1 MSKILDNCR
10 LTNNIVFDVNYLTG
24 SISDKS
30 PYKAAATVTGQV
42 SWTRTRLG
50 NAVMFGTGG
59 YISYADNSANRLTGI
74 DYTIIALGKFR
85 TGSYYGRPICKCNV
99 AGTGYQLY
107 FHGTVDNRVSI
118 FDLSSTRYAQTTGLT
133 GRSLLIFTSTSGGV
147 PICYLDG
154 VKNVVADGAF
164 TINSSTTPI
173 LVGNYTTG
181 NFPLRLPLNRI
192 TLLNRVLSPAEIS
205 QLYTELMSEQYPI
218 RAYSFG
224 SRISAP
230 IDPPGVPALL
240 KTDFT
245 TKLPDGRLAD
255 LSGNGWYGTIQPGFV
270 AGPGMC
276 GNALVAN
283 SATRSYVDFGDIL
296 TINGATKLTTIWY
309 GKRGS
314 SNAIEAI
321 YSKSATVN
329 TKLSSYF
336 TTTTFQNDAYF
347 SASDSNVN
355 VPLFRADVYDGTQV
369 LASRGQIYSD
379 NNKLTTT
386 VTASCPTSLPN
397 NTGVNLK
404 VGSLGYA
411 TANQPSDKYEFFAI
425 YNYALT
431 DSQVGFIYKQIARRK
446 TFTLDMQRVPIT
458 LANITGP
465 SEVPNTPFMLK
476 SGATMRISEDTAGK
490 RWFESVSST
499 YDFLYT
505 QQKQTSGTFVFDVY
519 HTASEWISPISN
531 TTLFSDTNRNIYT
544 VLLIDNRVILYRLN
558 PANGNTELF
567 TATNAV
573 VYSTAYSIAISRN
586 SSCSFSFYIKGGI
599 YKIWTLLTPTTGT
612 NPVVDTTYTSSAY
625 CLLSVTNGGSF
636 SKFSRLNFFQGVLTI
651 ADLIELGL

>member
-1 MSKILDNCR
+1 MSAILDRCR
-10 LTNNIVFDVNYLTG
+10 LTGNVVFDADYRTG
-24 SISDKS
+24 SVVDRS
-30 PYKAAATVTGQV
+30 PYAAAATVTQPV
-42 SWTRTRLG
+42 NWVKTRLG
-50 NAVMFGTGG
+50 NAVRFNASGL
-59 YISYADNSANRLTGI
+59 ISYADNAANRLAGSDATWIILG
-74 DYTIIALGKFR
+74 TIQNNNARQRLISKR
-85 TGSYYGRPICKCNV
+85 
-99 AGTGYQLY
+99 
-107 FHGTVDNRVSI
+107 
-118 FDLSSTRYAQTTGLT
+118 GLT
-133 GRSLLIFTSTSGGV
+133 SGEDKTSYDFFINIDNEIRFSAADCKTTVQLPTSMLAVSFVSGNVPKCFSNGSLTGTFN
-147 PICYLDG
+147 
-154 VKNVVADGAF
+154 NVAF
-164 TINSSTTPI
+164 TIASSTTPI
-173 LVGNYTTG
+173 YIGNIYSGTSSG
-181 NFPLRLPLNRI
+181 ASI
-192 TLLNRVLSPAEIS
+192 LNRVTILNRALSAPEIS
-205 QLYTELMSEQYPI
+205 QLYTELMSEQYPL

-255 LSGNGWYGTIQPGFV
+255 LSGNGWHGTIQPGFV
-270 AGPGMC
+270 AGPGMS
-276 GNALVAN
+276 GNSLVAN

-309 GKRGS
+309 GKRGT

-465 SEVPNTPFMLK
+465 SEVPNTPFRVAAGTWK
-476 SGATMRISEDTAGK
+476 ISEDTNYK
-490 RWFESVSST
+490 HWFETVSTNNTSVYMPST
-499 YDFLYT
+499 QAY
-505 QQKQTSGTFVFDVY
+505 GTWVFDIYNSTNDGYVDF
-519 HTASEWISPISN
+519 ISN
-531 TTLFSDTNRNIYT
+531 KTSRTDTACNIYT
-544 VLLIDNRVILYRLN
+544 IGLSGTTFNFKNYAPSNVITTLMSSTNSVVANTSYRI
-558 PANGNTELF
+558 AVSRISTGSF
-567 TATNAV
+567 T
-573 VYSTAYSIAISRN
+573 
-586 SSCSFSFYIKGGI
+586 FYIKGGI
-599 YKIWTLLTPTTGT
+599 YGRWTQLTATTGT
-612 NPVVDTTYTSSAY
+612 NPIIDTSYTTSNYFMYSCSTAG
-625 CLLSVTNGGSF
+625 L
-636 SKFSRLNFFQGVLTI
+636 SKFSNIYMYQGVLTI
-651 ADLIELGL
+651 SDLIELGL